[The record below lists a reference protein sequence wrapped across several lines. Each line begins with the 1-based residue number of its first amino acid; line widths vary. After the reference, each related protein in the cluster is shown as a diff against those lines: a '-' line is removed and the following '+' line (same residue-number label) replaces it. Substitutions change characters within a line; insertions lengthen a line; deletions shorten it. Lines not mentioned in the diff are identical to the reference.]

1 MTIWKSVSVVAFLI
15 TCQLAASPS
24 AHAQAKT
31 PPAKNQKDAK
41 ADSDSKKSPTGTPL
55 SKSAAKDGVQ
65 DLVLPTP
72 DGWQIHCTYYESP
85 AGRESACVIML
96 NSTDGVVA
104 KDTRN
109 RRFFQPT
116 AVALQKAGFAV
127 ITADLR
133 KHGDS
138 VPMSPTGEPLPV
150 KIGPADYALMA
161 SGDLESIKAFLME
174 QHRTEKL
181 NIRKLSIVAF
191 GSSCMVA
198 AAFTVEDWAKTPYP
212 DAPTLDQR
220 TPRGQDVRALVMYSP
235 NASVKGI
242 NTAGILKTVKGL
254 AVPIYVVA
262 GGANKTDKA
271 DAEKVFKGIELKGEQ
286 FKESRKMLLTS
297 TPTHAEAFLEG
308 SLAATTQKDI
318 IDFLTKNAKDLELP
332 WRDRTD
338 RRSK

>member
-1 MTIWKSVSVVAFLI
+1 MAMWKSL
-15 TCQLAASPS
+15 CLAAILCVCQSVAAPQ

-31 PPAKNQKDAK
+31 PPGKAQKDSKNDADAK
-41 ADSDSKKSPTGTPL
+41 KGPTGTPL
-55 SKSAAKDGVQ
+55 SQSAAKDGVQ

-85 AGRESACVIML
+85 AGRESACVILL

-116 AVALQKAGFAV
+116 ATALQKAGFAV

-150 KIGPADYALMA
+150 KMGPADYALMA

-174 QHRTEKL
+174 QHRNEKL
-181 NIRKLSIVAF
+181 NIRKLSIVAM

-198 AAFTVEDWAKTPYP
+198 AAFTVEDWARTPYP

-220 TPRGQDVRALVMYSP
+220 TPRGQDVRALVLYSP

-242 NTAGILKTVKGL
+242 NTVGILKSVKGL

-262 GGANKTDKA
+262 GGDNKTDKA

-297 TPTHAEAFLEG
+297 TATHAEAFLEG
-308 SLAATTQKDI
+308 NLAATTQKDI
-318 IDFLTKNAKDLELP
+318 IDFLTKNVKDLEMP